1 MDDNFNFWHELY
13 RRRVL
18 RTTAVYAVIAFV
30 VIQLIAGS
38 ADYFG
43 WSTAIVRGAI
53 WIAVIGAVVV
63 AVVSW
68 VYDFTPWGVLK
79 TPARGSL
86 PIPKTGLIDYRIEAV
101 IIVVLLI
108 AMGFAIRGAFDEL
121 GQLRAEE
128 PGENV
133 NAVQLDQS
141 NRLVPP
147 QTFPAQEKQDDEQR
161 QPE

>member
-1 MDDNFNFWHELY
+1 MNDDFNFWRELY

-18 RTTAVYAVIAFV
+18 RTTAAYAVIAFV

-43 WSTAIVRGAI
+43 WPTAIVHRAI
-53 WIAVIGAVVV
+53 WIAVIGTVVV

-68 VYDFTPWGVLK
+68 MYDITPWGVLK
-79 TPARGSL
+79 TPERGSL

-101 IIVVLLI
+101 IIFALLI

-121 GQLRAEE
+121 GQRRADEL
-128 PGENV
+128 GENV
-133 NAVQLDQS
+133 NAVQRDQS
-141 NRLVPP
+141 TRSVPP